1 MGGVVRGFDRVGGV
15 DLSLRGFE
23 NLTLSKIANLTM
35 QKCACSDITR
45 QQWGFNG
52 AASILSAASVVS
64 CLSFYLLSSVVSI
77 LGLQTSH

>member
-15 DLSLRGFE
+15 DWSLRGFE
-23 NLTLSKIANLTM
+23 NLTLSKIANL
-35 QKCACSDITR
+35 QKCACSDMTR